1 MARGRHPHGFA
12 REGGRAVAAAFAKRT
27 AEDVAQ
33 AARTLH
39 TSRGEALAYLASRI
53 MKLEREQPESKRLPE
68 LRAALREM
76 ENNRQ
81 KYE

>member
-1 MARGRHPHGFA
+1 M
-12 REGGRAVAAAFAKRT
+12 RT

-39 TSRGEALAYLASRI
+39 ESRGEALGYLANRI
-53 MKLEREQPESKRLPE
+53 MKLERKQPESKRLPE
-68 LRAALREM
+68 LRAAFREM